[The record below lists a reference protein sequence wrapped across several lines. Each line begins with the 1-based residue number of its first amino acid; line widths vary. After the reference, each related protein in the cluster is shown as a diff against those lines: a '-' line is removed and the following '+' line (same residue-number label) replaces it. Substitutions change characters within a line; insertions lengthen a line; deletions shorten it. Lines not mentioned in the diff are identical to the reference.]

1 MKKVFHK
8 WGMPVMLVAALSL
21 ILYACTKNNSAEPGE
36 VPEGK
41 QRVSIMLTDGPGVFD
56 QVLIDIQKVEVLI
69 DTCARNMDDDD
80 DDDRWDDR
88 DRCGWWED
96 RRGRD
101 RDRDDDDDDDKD
113 CQVWDSL
120 GIRPGVYDV
129 LQLRNGVDTS
139 LAAGVI
145 AKGKIKGIRITVGPN
160 NSLVKDSI
168 SYPLKSI
175 NGQVK
180 IMIKVRHS
188 EWDEISPDNLQL
200 WLDFDVQRSI
210 VQVSR
215 GKFIL
220 IPYIHVW
227 TLKSTGSVSGKVLP
241 TDAQS
246 VITVYNS
253 ADSMYALPGRHGEF
267 KIRGLKTGTYSLF
280 VNAGNGYRDTTITD
294 IKVERNRETKIPSIT
309 LKK

>member
-1 MKKVFHK
+1 
-8 WGMPVMLVAALSL
+8 MLLGALSF
-21 ILYACTKNNSAEPGE
+21 IMYACTKNSSTEPGA

-41 QRVSIMLTDGPGVFD
+41 QKVSIMLTDGPGIFD

-69 DTCARNMDDDD
+69 DTCARNNDDDDD

-96 RRGRD
+96 RGRG
-101 RDRDDDDDDDKD
+101 RDRDDDDDKD
-113 CQVWDSL
+113 CDIWDSL
-120 GIRPGVYDV
+120 AIKPGVYDM
-129 LQLRNGVDTS
+129 LKLRNGVDTS

-145 AKGKIKGIRITVGPN
+145 AKGRIKGIRITVGPN

-168 SYPLKSI
+168 SYPLRSI

-180 IMIKVRHS
+180 IMIKVRHH

-210 VQVSR
+210 IQVSK

-220 IPYIHVW
+220 IPFIHVW
-227 TLKSTGSVSGKVLP
+227 TLKTTGSVSGKVLP

-246 VITVYNS
+246 VITVYNNL
-253 ADSMYALPGRHGEF
+253 DSMYALPGRQGEF
-267 KIRGLKTGTYSLF
+267 KIRGLKTGTYSMF

-294 IKVERNRETKIPSIT
+294 IKVERNKDTRIPTIT

>member
-1 MKKVFHK
+1 MKKVFRK
-8 WGMPVMLVAALSL
+8 WGIPVLLLGALSF
-21 ILYACTKNNSAEPGE
+21 IMYACTKNNSAEPGA

-41 QRVSIMLTDGPGVFD
+41 QKVSIMLTDGPGIFD

-69 DTCARNMDDDD
+69 DTCKKADDDD

-96 RRGRD
+96 RGRGR
-101 RDRDDDDDDDKD
+101 DDDDDKD
-113 CQVWDSL
+113 CLIWDSL
-120 GIRPGVYDV
+120 AIKPGVYDM
-129 LQLRNGVDTS
+129 LKLRNGVDTS

-145 AKGKIKGIRITVGPN
+145 AKGRIKGIRITVGPN

-168 SYPLKSI
+168 SYPLRSI

-180 IMIKVRHS
+180 IMIKVRHH

-210 VQVSR
+210 IQVSK

-220 IPYIHVW
+220 IPFIHVW
-227 TLKSTGSVSGKVLP
+227 TLKMTGSVSGRVLP
-241 TDAQS
+241 RDAQS
-246 VITVYNS
+246 VITVYNTK
-253 ADSMYALPGRHGEF
+253 DSMYALPGRDGEF
-267 KIRGLKTGTYSLF
+267 KIRGLKVGTYSLF
-280 VNAGNGYRDTTITD
+280 VNAGNGYKDTTLTD
-294 IKVERNRETKIPSIT
+294 IKVERNKDTKIPAIT

>member
-1 MKKVFHK
+1 MKKVFRK
-8 WGMPVMLVAALSL
+8 WGIPVLLLGALSF
-21 ILYACTKNNSAEPGE
+21 IMYACSKNDSAEPGA

-41 QRVSIMLTDGPGVFD
+41 QRVSIMLTDAPGIFD

-69 DTCARNMDDDD
+69 DTCKRTNDDDD

-96 RRGRD
+96 RRKDKD
-101 RDRDDDDDDDKD
+101 RDED
-113 CQVWDSL
+113 CMVWDSL

-139 LAAGVI
+139 LANGVI
-145 AKGKIKGIRITVGPN
+145 TKGRIKSIRITVGSN

-180 IMIKVRHS
+180 ILIKVRHE

-210 VQVSR
+210 IQVSR
-215 GKFIL
+215 GRFIL
-220 IPYIHVW
+220 KPFIHVW
-227 TLKSTGSVSGKVLP
+227 TLKTTGSVSGKVLP
-241 TDAQS
+241 TDAQA

-253 ADSMYALPGRHGEF
+253 LDSMYALPGRQGEF
-267 KIRGLKTGTYSLF
+267 KIRGLRTGTYSLF
-280 VNAGNGYRDTTITD
+280 VNAGNGYKDTTLTD
-294 IKVERNRETKIPSIT
+294 IKIERNRETKIPAIT
-309 LKK
+309 LSK